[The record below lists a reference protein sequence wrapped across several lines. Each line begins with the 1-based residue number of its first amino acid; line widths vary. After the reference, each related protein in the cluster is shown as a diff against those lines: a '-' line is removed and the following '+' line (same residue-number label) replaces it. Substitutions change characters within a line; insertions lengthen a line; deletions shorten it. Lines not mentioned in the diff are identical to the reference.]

1 VAIFYILASAPDLAL
16 TQLVVET
23 LLLLIFLLVLE
34 KIPSFYTEIEPR
46 VAARDIALSVVV
58 GATAFVSVLVAA
70 PEPDAGLTETA
81 RFYVDRSVPDAG
93 GTNVVNVVLTDF
105 RAFDT
110 LGESIVV
117 LVAAISVLVLVVMR
131 TRGERR

>member
-1 VAIFYILASAPDLAL
+1 
-16 TQLVVET
+16 
-23 LLLLIFLLVLE
+23 
-34 KIPSFYTEIEPR
+34 
-46 VAARDIALSVVV
+46 
-58 GATAFVSVLVAA
+58 
-70 PEPDAGLTETA
+70 LTETA
-81 RFYVDRSVPDAG
+81 RFYVDRSVPEAG
-93 GTNVVNVVLTDF
+93 GKNVVNVVLTDF